1 MPYVVGSLLQEKSS
15 TSYNDTTQ
23 YHIWDSG
30 INKNH
35 RNSKDCQFEEEKNLP
50 FLIQQLFINSPKDFK
65 IHN

>member
-1 MPYVVGSLLQEKSS
+1 MINAAVFSEKSS

-35 RNSKDCQFEEEKNLP
+35 RNPEDCRFEENSPLY
-50 FLIQQLFINSPKDFK
+50 LIQQLFVNSPKDFK
-65 IHN
+65 IYN

>member
-1 MPYVVGSLLQEKSS
+1 MPHNCCGSLLKEKSS

-50 FLIQQLFINSPKDFK
+50 LFNSAAFYQQSKGFQDS
-65 IHN
+65 

>member
-1 MPYVVGSLLQEKSS
+1 MPLVVGSLLQEKSS

-30 INKNH
+30 INKNQW
-35 RNSKDCQFEEEKNLP
+35 NPKDCQFEENSPL
-50 FLIQQLFINSPKDFK
+50 FLIQQLFINSQKDFK

>member
-30 INKNH
+30 INKNQ
-35 RNSKDCQFEEEKNLP
+35 RNPEVCQCEE
-50 FLIQQLFINSPKDFK
+50 F
-65 IHN
+65 

>member
-30 INKNH
+30 INKNQ
-35 RNSKDCQFEEEKNLP
+35 RNPKDCQCEEFTP
-50 FLIQQLFINSPKDFK
+50 LFNSAAF
-65 IHN
+65 